1 MIEHV
6 LRLFFPGW
14 IEHCQALYHPIARR
28 ACRNSVCNCITPL
41 RESLIHFPRF
51 LVGIDIP
58 KVGEIEVR
66 SSERAPNQHIYKPGA
81 LQLRPIERCALQ
93 LRPNEPRA
101 LQLRPIERCALQ
113 LRPNEPRAL
122 QLRLIEPRALQL
134 RPNERR
140 ALQLRPNEH
149 RALQLRPI
157 ELRALQLRPNEPRAL
172 QLRLKEPRALQ
183 LRPGIV
189 KRGSI
194 SIPGRT
200 LPVVSKI
207 SFAASSMSCRAMGS
221 PASTAAMNSSQSI
234 SISAMTTAA
243 TCLRGLAGATLPTL
257 LRLYHAARWEWRDQ
271 PHRPRRIDLRASEP
285 RYCRER
291 SSARGQ
297 MQEVSAVGKFHR
309 AFLGP

>member
-1 MIEHV
+1 
-6 LRLFFPGW
+6 
-14 IEHCQALYHPIARR
+14 
-28 ACRNSVCNCITPL
+28 
-41 RESLIHFPRF
+41 
-51 LVGIDIP
+51 
-58 KVGEIEVR
+58 
-66 SSERAPNQHIYKPGA
+66 
-81 LQLRPIERCALQ
+81 
-93 LRPNEPRA
+93 
-101 LQLRPIERCALQ
+101 
-113 LRPNEPRAL
+113 L
-122 QLRLIEPRALQL
+122 QLRL
-134 RPNERR
+134 NE
-140 ALQLRPNEH
+140 Q

-157 ELRALQLRPNEPRAL
+157 ELRVLQLRPNEPRAL

-297 MQEVSAVGKFHR
+297 MQKSSAGKFH
-309 AFLGP
+309 F